1 MLSTIEGYSKIFE
14 NINSPA
20 DLKNLSL
27 NDMKILASD
36 IRKAIINRVNLI
48 GGHLSPDLG
57 IVEATIAMHY
67 VFNSPIDKFIFDV
80 SHQIYP
86 HKILTGRKAGFV
98 DPINN
103 SEITGYSNYSES
115 EHDHFVI
122 GHTSTS
128 LSLALGMAKAR
139 DLNNDNYNVI
149 AIIGD
154 GSLSGGQA
162 FEGLSN
168 AAVLD
173 SNLIII
179 VNDNDMSI
187 APVEGGIY
195 NSLRALR
202 NSNGEAEHNIFKSMG
217 FDYYYSPNGN
227 DIEQMIAVLNK
238 VKDVK
243 KPMVLHIY
251 TEKGKGYLPAETN
264 KEAFHWITPGFLNT
278 DKNNSST
285 YQDYGTIT
293 SDYLVQKTENDKSIV
308 VVSAA
313 TPGATALTPK
323 VREKLGK
330 SYIDVGISEQHA
342 VGFISGLAKNGAK
355 PVFEVLSSFI
365 QRSYDQLSQ
374 DLALN
379 NSPATILVFWGG
391 ISSADATHLHIF
403 DIPLISNIPNII
415 YLAPTNKEE
424 YLSMLNWSIEQNKY
438 SVAIRVPFTEIIST
452 GVEDLTDYSIL
463 NKFKITKEG
472 EKIAIIGVGNFYQL
486 GEKVCSLLKDR
497 CNINSTLINPV
508 YLTGLDT
515 DALDRIKDNHDLVIT
530 LEDGCLD
537 GGYGEKISRYYGS
550 SNLKVLNYGAKKEF
564 TDRISLDE
572 LYNKYHLTPESIVN
586 DIIETL
592 GF

>member
-217 FDYYYSPNGN
+217 FDYYYCPNGN

-243 KPMVLHIY
+243 KPTVLHTY
-251 TEKGKGYLPAETN
+251 TEKGKGYLQAETN

-278 DKNNSST
+278 DKSNSST

-424 YLSMLNWSIEQNKY
+424 YLSMLNWSIEQSKY

>member
-1 MLSTIEGYSKIFE
+1 M
-14 NINSPA
+14 
-20 DLKNLSL
+20 
-27 NDMKILASD
+27 
-36 IRKAIINRVNLI
+36 
-48 GGHLSPDLG
+48 
-57 IVEATIAMHY
+57 
-67 VFNSPIDKFIFDV
+67 
-80 SHQIYP
+80 
-86 HKILTGRKAGFV
+86 
-98 DPINN
+98 
-103 SEITGYSNYSES
+103 
-115 EHDHFVI
+115 
-122 GHTSTS
+122 
-128 LSLALGMAKAR
+128 
-139 DLNNDNYNVI
+139 
-149 AIIGD
+149 
-154 GSLSGGQA
+154 
-162 FEGLSN
+162 
-168 AAVLD
+168 
-173 SNLIII
+173 
-179 VNDNDMSI
+179 
-187 APVEGGIY
+187 
-195 NSLRALR
+195 
-202 NSNGEAEHNIFKSMG
+202 
-217 FDYYYSPNGN
+217 
-227 DIEQMIAVLNK
+227 
-238 VKDVK
+238 
-243 KPMVLHIY
+243 
-251 TEKGKGYLPAETN
+251 
-264 KEAFHWITPGFLNT
+264 
-278 DKNNSST
+278 
-285 YQDYGTIT
+285 
-293 SDYLVQKTENDKSIV
+293 
-308 VVSAA
+308 
-313 TPGATALTPK
+313 TPK

-424 YLSMLNWSIEQNKY
+424 YLSMLNWSIEQSKY

>member
-1 MLSTIEGYSKIFE
+1 
-14 NINSPA
+14 
-20 DLKNLSL
+20 
-27 NDMKILASD
+27 
-36 IRKAIINRVNLI
+36 
-48 GGHLSPDLG
+48 
-57 IVEATIAMHY
+57 AMHY

-217 FDYYYSPNGN
+217 FDYYYCPNGN

-243 KPMVLHIY
+243 KPTVLHIY

-424 YLSMLNWSIEQNKY
+424 YLSMLNWSIEQSKY

>member
-243 KPMVLHIY
+243 KPTVLHTY
-251 TEKGKGYLPAETN
+251 TEKGKGYLQAETN

-278 DKNNSST
+278 DKSNSST